1 MADRN
6 LKIAMICGSLRKQSY
21 NRKLMEVMIEKK
33 PNHWQM
39 KEIEIDTIPFFNQ
52 DVEAEGDPESVQQLK
67 EAIDE
72 ADGVIVV
79 SPEYNS
85 GSPAVLKNAL
95 DWASRPAKGTVLK
108 HKPFALAG
116 ASPGGAGTVQSQG
129 QTRQTLLTLD
139 AYIMPGPKIMVGSV
153 HNKLSEDQS
162 EIADE
167 ATIKRVEKFLGA
179 FEEWMLHFK

>member
-21 NRKLMEVMIEKK
+21 NRKLMEVMIQNK
-33 PNHWQM
+33 PSHWQT
-39 KEIEIDTIPFFNQ
+39 KEIAIDTIPFFNQ

-139 AYIMPGPKIMVGSV
+139 AYTMPGPKIMVGSV

-162 EIADE
+162 EITDE

-179 FEEWMLHFK
+179 FEEWIVHFK